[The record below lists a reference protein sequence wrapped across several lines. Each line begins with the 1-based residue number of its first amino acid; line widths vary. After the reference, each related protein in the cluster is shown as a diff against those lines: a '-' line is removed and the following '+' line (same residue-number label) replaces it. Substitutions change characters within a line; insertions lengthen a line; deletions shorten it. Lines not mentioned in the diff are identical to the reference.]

1 LAGGDPVSGWL
12 ARLPEAQRLSAH
24 AATDARLLGWALGLA
39 TFVIACGVV
48 SRADLMGRLRA
59 AVETAKPRPWL
70 TSALSAGVLALI
82 LALANVPIDAF
93 ASWRIDLAHG
103 VAGGGLFAH
112 LGQGAAAVLPSVVE
126 GVVLAPPL
134 YWLMR
139 RAPRAW
145 PWIAGGAFAVV
156 ILAAGW
162 LPYAL
167 ASGPALAAAPAGAV
181 RDGVARLI
189 AEAGLP
195 TRTILASPDPSF
207 DADVAGAFGRAKVVL
222 GPQLL
227 AAPPAEA
234 RAWVGHLMSHYVHDD
249 LLVVVLIYG
258 ACGLLAMLAVQRFA
272 APLTRL
278 LAARDARSS
287 ADPETMPAASAI
299 LALALVAATLAGN
312 DYLRWANFRADQ
324 YSLDHAREPDG
335 LVAAME
341 RFWDHASVDPNPLE
355 EALFYAHPP
364 LSQRLAH
371 VAAWKATH
379 QPGNAGL

>member
-1 LAGGDPVSGWL
+1 VAGGDPVDGWL

-39 TFVIACGVV
+39 TLLIACAAV
-48 SRADLMGRLRA
+48 SRAGLMGRLRSV
-59 AVETAKPRPWL
+59 VETATPRPWL
-70 TSALSAGVLALI
+70 ASALCAGALALI
-82 LALANVPIDAF
+82 LALANVPVGAF
-93 ASWRIDLAHG
+93 ANWRIDLARG
-103 VAGGGLFAH
+103 AGGGLLAH
-112 LGQGAAAVLPSVVE
+112 LGQSATGVLPSVVE
-126 GVVLAPPL
+126 TLVFAPPI

-145 PWIAGGAFAVV
+145 PWIVGGALSAT
-156 ILAAGW
+156 ILAGGW

-167 ASGPALAAAPAGAV
+167 ASGPALAPAPAGAV
-181 RDGVARLI
+181 REGVARLI
-189 AEAGLP
+189 TDAGLP
-195 TRTILASPDPSF
+195 ARTILASPDPAF
-207 DADVAGAFGRAKVVL
+207 DADVAGAFGQAKVVL

-249 LLVVVLIYG
+249 LLVVCLIYG
-258 ACGLLAMLAVQRFA
+258 FAGLLAMLAVQRFA
-272 APLTRL
+272 APLAR
-278 LAARDARSS
+278 AFGARGARDA
-287 ADPETMPAASAI
+287 ADPETMPAAVAV

-312 DYLRWANFRADQ
+312 GYLRWANVRADQ
-324 YSLDHAREPDG
+324 YSLDHAREPEG

-364 LSQRLAH
+364 LSKRFAH
-371 VAAWKATH
+371 VAAWRAAH
-379 QPGNAGL
+379 PGPDRRL